1 MFLNMKN
8 PFINII
14 NDTLKK
20 KLEDGSSRWSRTSL
34 TMFSAWVI
42 ATVMA
47 ITDYCKHGLR
57 YDVWLALVA
66 VALGSK
72 ISNSLSE
79 RLNK

>member
-1 MFLNMKN
+1 MRN
-8 PFINII
+8 PFTNII

-20 KLEDGSSRWSRTSL
+20 KLEDGSARWSRTSL
-34 TMFSAWVI
+34 TMFSAWITVL
-42 ATVMA
+42 ATAV
-47 ITDYCKHGLR
+47 TDYCKHGLR
-57 YDVWLALVA
+57 YDVWIALVA

>member
-1 MFLNMKN
+1 MKN
-8 PFINII
+8 PFTNII

-20 KLEDGSSRWSRTSL
+20 KLEDGSTRWSRTSL
-34 TMFSAWVI
+34 TMFSAWVT

-47 ITDYCKHGLR
+47 IADYCKHGLR

>member
-1 MFLNMKN
+1 MKN
-8 PFINII
+8 PFTNII
-14 NDTLKK
+14 DDTLKK
-20 KLEDGSSRWSRTSL
+20 KLEDGSTRWSRTSL
-34 TMFSAWVI
+34 TMFSAWII

-47 ITDYCKHGLR
+47 VEDYCRHGIR
-57 YDVWLALVA
+57 YDVWIALVA